1 MERKER
7 PLRLV
12 ATRLGLALLIA
23 AIMVVALFPVAAL
36 AGGIISH
43 G

>member
-7 PLRLV
+7 PLRQV
-12 ATRLGLALLIA
+12 TTRLGLALLIA
-23 AIMVVALFPVAAL
+23 AIMVLALYPVAAL